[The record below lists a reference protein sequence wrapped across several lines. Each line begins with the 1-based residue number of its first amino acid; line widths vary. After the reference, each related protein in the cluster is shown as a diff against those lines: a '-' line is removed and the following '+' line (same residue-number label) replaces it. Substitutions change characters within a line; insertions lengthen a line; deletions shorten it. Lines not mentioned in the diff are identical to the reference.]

1 MLVTYGRFGVYA
13 TAALIVNALLIL
25 GIMAIFNATLTLPG
39 IAGFVLTIG
48 AAVDANV
55 LINERIREEQRRGRK
70 ILDALETGYKEAS
83 TAIFDANITNVI
95 AAALDVLF
103 RLGADPRLRG
113 RADDRHRH
121 LGVHGGQFH
130 PDAGRLLGQAQ
141 APARAAYLTGPAHEA
156 AETRSRQH
164 QHRLHAR
171 GATSRWSCRSSRP
184 SPAWSLVGVRGFNL
198 GVDFVGGQ
206 MVRTTFAQ
214 PVDVEQLRGRVGGLG
229 LGEASIQEFGG
240 PRTYQIRLPRP
251 EGGEAA
257 ANRAASQV
265 RAMLTAQYPG
275 RADRCRSKPCR
286 ARSARSWRP
295 TARWRSSWRC
305 SGSRSTSGSG
315 SNGSS
320 ASARWSTLFHD
331 VSMIFGFFAI
341 TQLQV
346 DLNIVAAFLAVVGY
360 SLNDTVVIYDR
371 IRENLRKYRK
381 MAIVPLLNLSLNETL
396 SRTIVTSL
404 SIMLALAVLLVLG
417 PDVIFGL
424 TLAILLG
431 TFIGTYSSIYIS
443 APILVWLGVNPESF
457 LTAEEAKAG
466 QSDAATAVHPAF
478 WRLV

>member
-1 MLVTYGRFGVYA
+1 MFLLKLVPDNTNIDFMRVRNIALVLSIIA
-13 TAALIVNALLIL
+13 T
-25 GIMAIFNATLTLPG
+25 
-39 IAGFVLTIG
+39 IASLV
-48 AAVDANV
+48 
-55 LINERIREEQRRGRK
+55 
-70 ILDALETGYKEAS
+70 
-83 TAIFDANITNVI
+83 
-95 AAALDVLF
+95 
-103 RLGADPRLRG
+103 
-113 RADDRHRH
+113 
-121 LGVHGGQFH
+121 
-130 PDAGRLLGQAQ
+130 
-141 APARAAYLTGPAHEA
+141 
-156 AETRSRQH
+156 
-164 QHRLHAR
+164 
-171 GATSRWSCRSSRP
+171 
-184 SPAWSLVGVRGFNL
+184 LVGVRGLNL

-206 MVRTTFAQ
+206 MIRTTFSQ
-214 PVDVEQLRGRVGGLG
+214 PIDVEQLRGRVGGLG

-275 RADRCRSKPCR
+275 
-286 ARSARSWRP
+286 ARIDSVE
-295 TARWRSSWRC
+295 TV
-305 SGSRSTSGSG
+305 SGKVSEELATDGALAIILAMLGIAIYIWVRFEWQFGVG
-315 SNGSS
+315 
-320 ASARWSTLFHD
+320 ALITLFHD
-331 VSMIFGFFAI
+331 VAMILGFFAL

-404 SIMLALAVLLVLG
+404 SIMLALAVLFVLG

-443 APILVWLGVNPESF
+443 APVLVWLKVNRESF

-466 QSDAATAVHPAF
+466 V
-478 WRLV
+478 